1 MGETDTCIANETTN
15 VQKLKNMKSAS
26 ASSFFCWR
34 QERKTVQALP
44 LEPEQLRSIEYMF
57 THNLAERKHEGTRS
71 QKLRTRVSSR
81 QVLRQLELI
90 RFQRWHEHVICP
102 SVVCDRALLCHAML
116 MLIQQF
122 KYASHD
128 VREAT
133 KLLRLPDC
141 DTRFTVAE
149 GSLEVKLPTIWTD
162 EKQRRSRRI
171 EKRRKE
177 REKIREEKE

>member
-1 MGETDTCIANETTN
+1 
-15 VQKLKNMKSAS
+15 MKSAS

-90 RFQRWHEHVICP
+90 RFKDDMNMSFARPLFVTVLC
-102 SVVCDRALLCHAML
+102 SV
-116 MLIQQF
+116 
-122 KYASHD
+122 
-128 VREAT
+128 
-133 KLLRLPDC
+133 
-141 DTRFTVAE
+141 TRC
-149 GSLEVKLPTIWTD
+149 
-162 EKQRRSRRI
+162 
-171 EKRRKE
+171 
-177 REKIREEKE
+177 